1 MRVFSAAIFR
11 KLFAA
16 AALAGA
22 LCAVPASAAEPETPA
37 AAVPA
42 ESVVV
47 AEKSLPEKIVAWY
60 ADHLNYGTV
69 ALLMA
74 VESSFIPFP
83 SEVVVPPAAYAA
95 CTPGSPLYATEDERV
110 NVALVVLAGT
120 FGALVGA
127 LANYWIAL
135 FFGRP
140 LVNRFAESRLGS
152 LCLIDRRKVEK
163 SEAFFRKYGVA
174 STFFGR
180 LVPVV
185 RQLISVPAGIARM
198 RMTPFVVFT
207 SLGAAIWNVVLA
219 VVGVAAHGRQDA
231 INEYSRELS
240 WAILVCAALFGA
252 FLIYRFWRGGRKS
265 DDVK

>member
-1 MRVFSAAIFR
+1 MKNFRFAFFR
-11 KLFAA
+11 KTFVAV
-16 AALAGA
+16 ALAGA
-22 LCAVPASAAEPETPA
+22 LCAVPASAAESEA
-37 AAVPA
+37 LSCVPA
-42 ESVVV
+42 ETVVV
-47 AEKSLPEKIVAWY
+47 KKSFPEKVVAWY

-95 CTPGSPLYATEDERV
+95 CTPGSPLYATTDERV
-110 NVALVVLAGT
+110 NVAFVVLAGT

-152 LCLIDRRKVEK
+152 LCLIDREKVEK
-163 SEAFFRKYGVA
+163 SEAFFRKYGIV

-198 RMTPFVVFT
+198 RMLPFAVFT
-207 SLGAAIWNVVLA
+207 SLGAALWNVVLA
-219 VVGVAAHGRQDA
+219 VVGVAAHGRQDV

-240 WAILVCAALFGA
+240 WAILACAVFFGV
-252 FLIYRFWRGGRKS
+252 FLIYRFWRGAK
-265 DDVK
+265 K

>member
-37 AAVPA
+37 AVPA
-42 ESVVV
+42 ESVVA

-252 FLIYRFWRGGRKS
+252 FLIYRFFRGAREKR
-265 DDVK
+265 

>member
-1 MRVFSAAIFR
+1 MRLLPAGIFR
-11 KLFAA
+11 GTFAA
-16 AALAGA
+16 AALACA
-22 LCAVPASAAEPETPA
+22 LCGVPARAAEPPS

-42 ESVVV
+42 ETVAV
-47 AEKSLPEKIVAWY
+47 AEKSFPEKIVAWY

-110 NVALVVLAGT
+110 NVAFVVLAGT
-120 FGALVGA
+120 LGALVGA

-152 LCLIDRRKVEK
+152 LCLIDRKKVEK
-163 SEAFFRKYGVA
+163 SEAFFRKYGVV

-185 RQLISVPAGIARM
+185 RQLISIPAGIARM
-198 RMTPFVVFT
+198 RMLPFVVFT
-207 SLGAAIWNVVLA
+207 TLGAAIWNVVLA
-219 VVGVAAHGRQDA
+219 VVGVVAHGRQDA

-240 WAILVCAALFGA
+240 WAILVCAALFGV
-252 FLIYRFWRGGRKS
+252 FLLYRFWRGAK
-265 DDVK
+265 K